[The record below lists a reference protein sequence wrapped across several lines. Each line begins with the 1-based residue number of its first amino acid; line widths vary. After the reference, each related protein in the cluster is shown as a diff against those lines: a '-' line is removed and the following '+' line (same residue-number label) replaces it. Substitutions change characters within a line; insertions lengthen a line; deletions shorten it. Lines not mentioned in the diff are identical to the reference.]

1 MVFLTAT
8 LAFGQ
13 GQDHSPDLFNY
24 GMLMHVAMN
33 DRIVQKIEAAGQP
46 SKAARDHAKQETGL
60 TDAQQAIL
68 VRYANQFYTENMA
81 MFAAR
86 DAALQAKD
94 SNGGRQAEQTFH
106 ASALSMIQAL
116 KDELGPGAWGT
127 LMSNAH
133 KNFSPGI
140 KDITN
145 SKKGG
150 N

>member
-8 LAFGQ
+8 FAFGQ

-24 GMLMHVAMN
+24 GMLMHLAIS

-68 VRYANQFYTENMA
+68 VRYANQFYAANMA
-81 MFAAR
+81 MFSAR
-86 DAALQAKD
+86 DAALQANDAK
-94 SNGGRQAEQTFH
+94 GAQQAEQAFH
-106 ASALSMIQAL
+106 TSAVSLIQAL

-127 LMSNAH
+127 LQSNAH
-133 KNFSPGI
+133 KNFSPVI
-140 KDITN
+140 KDITH